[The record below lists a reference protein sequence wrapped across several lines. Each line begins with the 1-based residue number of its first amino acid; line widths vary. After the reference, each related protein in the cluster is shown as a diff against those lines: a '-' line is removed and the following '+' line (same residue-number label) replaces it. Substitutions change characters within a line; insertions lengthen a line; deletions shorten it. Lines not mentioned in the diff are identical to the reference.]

1 MEFPLKAAVPLIG
14 LGLLS
19 AVAAGLWLGQTD
31 RHEDMAQVK
40 QETSVAGVELPAPA
54 WSTDPAR
61 VDGSLPPV
69 GRSLFDFLVMDGD
82 SAKVPFPFEALTK
95 MIDSRSGCTEVDRAA
110 PKASSAAAGSCLKR
124 VLIPLGRSLQRSAGA
139 PDFFKYPRAV
149 VAVDSEPPVAAGA
162 GRNYLLLRDRLFL
175 GYQEK
180 AELIEVISYNEAAGR
195 FEFQVV
201 KDYRA
206 GATPKVSYANRTVC
220 VACHQ
225 NQAPLFSRQVWDE
238 TNANPRVAAMLM
250 AQKPVFYGIPV
261 ARGVDIPNALDD
273 ATERANLFSVYQQLW
288 REGCEDPQNRRKSTR
303 CRAALLQA
311 LLQYRLNG
319 ERGFDETAPIYRNDL
334 LALFDQSVKER
345 WPGGLAIPNPD
356 IPNRDPLL
364 RAADD
369 PGPVEGMMSV
379 HVPARFDPLLP
390 REPLEIWPA
399 DPADFA
405 NRTIVGLSQFVA
417 AEDVQRLD
425 HHLFAMGSAPERPRR
440 TWSGNCRLA
449 FSQLSA
455 LVRRLE
461 FRCPETDD
469 GSSALRLTGRIDFTA
484 RKGAT
489 GTVTRLGVPGTGR
502 DIGDLDLRAERMEA
516 RRGQWT
522 LAARALH
529 DGRHARL
536 TNGNAI
542 EKISF
547 RWQGAPAPERLPEGS
562 VAELKGEVTVSALD
576 DFAPVSAAL
585 AQLAA
590 DEGAGGDLLAS
601 KPFRRVAVLPALFA
615 RLGVPDGGWCCLDDR
630 RMAPAQLDAGERT
643 RQPTLAAAA
652 NFFHYCAV
660 CHQTPERSPPNFL
673 YGKPDQVAANLRH
686 CAERIVFRLSM
697 WRRAAGERS
706 KTPMPPVLA
715 LKSLGVAPERWP
727 NSAELAEL
735 ERFAADMLSAG
746 ERGKPGIGGNLAANY
761 ESLPACLPPLE
772 SQRAAGG
779 RAITAN

>member
-1 MEFPLKAAVPLIG
+1 MKSPLKSAVPLIG

-19 AVAAGLWLGQTD
+19 AVAGGLWLGQMPRSPD
-31 RHEDMAQVK
+31 IAHIK
-40 QETSVAGVELPAPA
+40 QAASAAGVEPRAPT

-61 VDGSLPPV
+61 ADGSLPPV

-82 SAKVPFPFEALTK
+82 SANVPFPFEALTK
-95 MIDSRSGCTEVDRAA
+95 MIDSRAGCTEVGRVA
-110 PKASSAAAGSCLKR
+110 PNSSGAAGGRCLKR
-124 VLIPLGRSLQRSAGA
+124 VLIPLGRSLQRSAAA

-149 VAVDSEPPVAAGA
+149 VAVDGEPPGAAGA
-162 GRNYLLLRDRLFL
+162 GRSHVLLRDRLFL

-206 GATPKVSYANRTVC
+206 GSTPKVFYANRTVC

-261 ARGVDIPNALDD
+261 ARGVDVPNALDD
-273 ATERANLFSVYQQLW
+273 ATERANFFSVYQQLW
-288 REGCEDPQNRRKSTR
+288 REGCEDRRDRRKSTR

-311 LLQYRLNG
+311 LLQYRLSG
-319 ERGFDETAPIYRNDL
+319 ERGFDETAPVYRKDL
-334 LALFDQSVKER
+334 LALLDQTVRER

-369 PGPVEGMMSV
+369 PEPVGGMMPI

-399 DPADFA
+399 DPADYA

-425 HHLFAMGSAPERPRR
+425 HHLFAMGSRPARPRR
-440 TWSGNCRLA
+440 TWSGNCRLI
-449 FSQLSA
+449 FSQPSSGI
-455 LVRRLE
+455 RRLE
-461 FRCPETDD
+461 FRCPETDES
-469 GSSALRLTGRIDFTA
+469 SSALRLTGRIDFSG
-484 RKGAT
+484 RNEAT
-489 GTVTRLGVPGTGR
+489 GTVTRLGVPGMGR
-502 DIGDLDLRAERMEA
+502 DIGDLELHAERTEA
-516 RRGQWT
+516 RGGQSA
-522 LAARALH
+522 LAARVLQ

-536 TNGNAI
+536 INGNAI
-542 EKISF
+542 EHISF
-547 RWQGAPAPERLPEGS
+547 RWRDTPSAARRPDRPP
-562 VAELKGEVTVSALD
+562 VELKGEVTVSTLD

-585 AQLAA
+585 AQLAE
-590 DEGAGGDLLAS
+590 DEDAGGDLFAA
-601 KPFRRVAVLPALFA
+601 KPFRRAAALPVLFA
-615 RLGVPDGGWCCLDDR
+615 RLGMPDGGWCCIDDQ
-630 RMAPAQLDAGERT
+630 RMAPARLDAGERT
-643 RQPTLAAAA
+643 GQPTLAAAA

-673 YGKPDQVAANLRH
+673 YGNPDQVAANLRH

-715 LKSLGVAPERWP
+715 LKSLGAVPERWP

-735 ERFAADMLSAG
+735 ERFAADMLPAG
-746 ERGKPGIGGNLAANY
+746 QRGKPGIGADLARNY
-761 ESLPACLPPLE
+761 ESLPECLPPPE
-772 SQRAAGG
+772 AQRVGGG
-779 RAITAN
+779 RATTAN